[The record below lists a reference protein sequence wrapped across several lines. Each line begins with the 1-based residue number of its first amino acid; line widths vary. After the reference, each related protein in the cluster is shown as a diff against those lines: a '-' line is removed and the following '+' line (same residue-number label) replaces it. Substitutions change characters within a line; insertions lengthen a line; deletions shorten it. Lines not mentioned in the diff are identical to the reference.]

1 MPSHAVVSPSDTN
14 FEVGGNKEGMAK
26 GEQEQEVETRE
37 QPRESCAC
45 RRTLLAPL
53 ENQEEDLDEEAVWN
67 AVWEPEV
74 YGTPEAR
81 IPRWSRSCTSAVH
94 TPT

>member
-37 QPRESCAC
+37 EPRESCAC

-53 ENQEEDLDEEAVWN
+53 ENQE
-67 AVWEPEV
+67 
-74 YGTPEAR
+74 
-81 IPRWSRSCTSAVH
+81 
-94 TPT
+94 TPTQHKLEGTNPTRVYIHYRLYSVCVCYVLCTL